1 MQDQLLCPPSLV
13 QVRRLLHQYF
23 PRRAHNLSCPRVGER
38 RPLAAE
44 RCEQVFLGAATPQT
58 PLHSPLLSVGAGPA
72 SLSAASPAAQSGA
85 RCPSAL
91 ACALRVLVVAKCE
104 QSAATL
110 INYCEARRE

>member
-1 MQDQLLCPPSLV
+1 MQ
-13 QVRRLLHQYF
+13 
-23 PRRAHNLSCPRVGER
+23 
-38 RPLAAE
+38 

-110 INYCEARRE
+110 INYCEAR